1 MPAFLSASPT
11 RRRIAVFDALDS
23 EWTHLVDSAR
33 LRAAC
38 RRWTTADPGFGGLI
52 SPDMILAAG
61 RDLTDYERVGA
72 ITLALT
78 RIASDAPEAATS
90 RTNHGKTGRD
100 SDQDLA
106 VRLLVQILLPGLKA
120 LCTRSRWMHQL
131 PDGGS
136 LWLIADREECAAVAL
151 ELLVSGIRG
160 YHWRS
165 RRGPANLNL
174 LNDVRTR
181 LTRQVT
187 HARTGDHPLRLSG
200 TDDNTLADLPSPTG
214 PDEHVLYTEALVDLL
229 RWALRAGVLSADA
242 VRLIARTR
250 IADHSPDELA
260 DEFGI
265 AAASVRRRRQRAE
278 ATLAD
283 AARTAGRWPLPVAA

>member
-1 MPAFLSASPT
+1 MPASTSVSPA
-11 RRRIAVFDALDS
+11 RRRIAVFDALEN
-23 EWTHLVDSAR
+23 EWAYLTGSAR
-33 LRAAC
+33 FRSAT
-38 RRWTTADPGFGGLI
+38 RRWTTADPAFGGLDCPESI
-52 SPDMILAAG
+52 RAAG
-61 RDLTDYERVGA
+61 QDLTDYERVGA

-78 RIASDAPEAATS
+78 KVASNAPEAAAQK
-90 RTNHGKTGRD
+90 NDGKADRD
-100 SDQDLA
+100 PDQDLA
-106 VRLLVQILLPGLKA
+106 VRLLVQILLPGVKA
-120 LCTRSRWMHQL
+120 LCARSRWMHQH

-136 LWLIADREECAAVAL
+136 IWLVGDMEECAAIAL
-151 ELLVSGIRG
+151 ELLITGIRG
-160 YHWRS
+160 YHWRT

-187 HARTGDHPLRLSG
+187 HARSGDHPLRLSHP
-200 TDDNTLADLPSPTG
+200 DDNSLAELPSPTG
-214 PDEHVLYTEALVDLL
+214 PDEHLLYAGALVDLL

-250 IADHSPDELA
+250 LADHSPDELA

-283 AARTAGRWPLPVAA
+283 AARACGRWPLPAAA

>member
-1 MPAFLSASPT
+1 VPVLPSTSPT
-11 RRRIAVFDALDS
+11 RRRIAVFDALDN
-23 EWTHLVDSAR
+23 EWTHLSDSAR
-33 LRAAC
+33 LRNAT
-38 RRWTTADPGFGGLI
+38 RRWAATDPGFGGLT
-52 SPDMILAAG
+52 SPDLILAAG

-72 ITLALT
+72 VTLALT
-78 RIASDAPEAATS
+78 RIASDAPESAATGMS
-90 RTNHGKTGRD
+90 HGKPESD
-100 SDQDLA
+100 PDQDLA
-106 VRLLVQILLPGLKA
+106 ARLLVHILLPGLRA
-120 LCTRSRWMHQL
+120 LCGRSRWMHQL

-136 LWLIADREECAAVAL
+136 LWLLADREECAAIAL
-151 ELLVSGIRG
+151 ELLISGIRG

-187 HARTGDHPLRLSG
+187 HARAGDHPLRLSG
-200 TDDNTLADLPSPTG
+200 PDDNALAEIPASTG
-214 PDEHVLYTEALVDLL
+214 PDEHLLYTEALIDLL

-278 ATLAD
+278 ATLAE
-283 AARTAGRWPLPVAA
+283 AARTAGRWPLPEAA